1 MATDLVDK
9 VMKLAGI
16 EEYRTIKTFK
26 GSELEGI
33 LCKHPFLN
41 RTSRVVLGSEV
52 TVNVDLVEGTGC
64 VHTAPAYGKEDYLQ
78 GLKDKLLE
86 M

>member
-1 MATDLVDK
+1 MTNDESKFAGEANSDLNVDDKKQIKENNKKAVDGTNSEKLILATDLVDK

-33 LCKHPFLN
+33 LCKHPF
-41 RTSRVVLGSEV
+41 
-52 TVNVDLVEGTGC
+52 
-64 VHTAPAYGKEDYLQ
+64 
-78 GLKDKLLE
+78 
-86 M
+86 